1 MLRAIEEFVTGST
14 TASVPDRLLTT
25 VVFVNVFGAGAGAGA
40 AGFRDAVSRRVGI
53 HTAEVEECGD
63 DIAGVG
69 VHVGARVAA
78 AATRVKSG

>member
-25 VVFVNVFGAGAGAGA
+25 VVFVNVFGAGAGA